1 MWSTAQDGVSHCA
14 FPAKQGT
21 FWKGSRKVLNKRS
34 ASNVNRTFVQ
44 SYLIFNNV
52 LKLLAP
58 KDYLYDVYT
67 LFMDIFFSQM
77 FQLEVRIFFY
87 VILFV

>member
-34 ASNVNRTFVQ
+34 ASNVNSTFVQ
-44 SYLIFNNV
+44 SYLIFNGV

-58 KDYLYDVYT
+58 KGYLYVVIYYSS
-67 LFMDIFFSQM
+67 FMEFVFSQM
-77 FQLEVRIFFY
+77 FQLDVRNFF
-87 VILFV
+87 